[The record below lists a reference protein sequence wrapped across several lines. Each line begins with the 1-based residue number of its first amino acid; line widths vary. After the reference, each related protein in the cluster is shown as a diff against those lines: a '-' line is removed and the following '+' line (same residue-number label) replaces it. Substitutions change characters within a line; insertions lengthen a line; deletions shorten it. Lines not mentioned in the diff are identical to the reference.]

1 MKKILL
7 TLLFLAGFATSNA
20 QSGNPIKS
28 IIYTYLNDNCGYETE
43 YDQDGD
49 IRFTMDG
56 YVYTAIFKTID
67 DVTFVEFRITFK
79 SEKPF
84 NELLT
89 TANDIN
95 RSKYLCK
102 CSAEQGRFRI
112 SVEFVASTNVQALF
126 QTKQILYWFPLWI
139 EEFSEEI

>member
-56 YVYTAIFKTID
+56 YVYNDIFKTID
-67 DVTFVEFRITFK
+67 DVTFVELGITFK
-79 SEKPF
+79 SKKPF
-84 NELLT
+84 KELLT
-89 TANDIN
+89 TANEIN
-95 RSKYLCK
+95 RKKYL
-102 CSAEQGRFRI
+102 
-112 SVEFVASTNVQALF
+112 
-126 QTKQILYWFPLWI
+126 
-139 EEFSEEI
+139 